1 MCVFTSQRLNDIIQS
16 TSRYYIYSLPE
27 KASCPKGGDRMRKYE
42 IMYIVKTSLEDAAR
56 IELITNL
63 HKILTD
69 NKGVITTVDDWGVKE
84 LAYPIDFMTKGYYVV
99 LKLDAEPET
108 VKEFDRLAR
117 INTNVVRHMIL
128 NLEEQ

>member
-1 MCVFTSQRLNDIIQS
+1 
-16 TSRYYIYSLPE
+16 
-27 KASCPKGGDRMRKYE
+27 MRKYE

-56 IELITNL
+56 IELIANL